1 MAAEIMDRGDS
12 TFVVTFDDECVLA
25 MVTSSGDERQRGER
39 NPVALL
45 QLCVGRRCLL
55 FKSTRATNIPAAL
68 FEFLADDRFTFVGV
82 GVSIDAEN
90 LLEDYD
96 LLVRRPVELSPM
108 AAEETGRPE
117 LRRPGLAALARAVMR
132 IELIKPKRVT
142 LSRWDCEWL
151 SLEQVK
157 YACNEPSSPFEVV
170 AGDRRRVLPFYGR
183 PSRAERWS
191 PTIFR
196 SSNILLRFDLG
207 SDFMPSF
214 PGHNEIFLA
223 ENLPKSSFGN
233 YISKRGIVLQDSS
246 PEIP

>member
-25 MVTSSGDERQRGER
+25 MVTSSGDEVTAWLTTIQRIHRCCLRRLVVGLDAEWLPQRQRGER

-55 FKSTRATNIPAAL
+55 FQIYRADYIPAAL

-117 LRRPGLAALARAVMR
+117 LRRAGLAALARAVMR

-157 YACNEPSSPFEVV
+157 YACMDAFVSFEVGRRLI
-170 AGDRRRVLPFYGR
+170 AGEF
-183 PSRAERWS
+183 
-191 PTIFR
+191 
-196 SSNILLRFDLG
+196 
-207 SDFMPSF
+207 
-214 PGHNEIFLA
+214 
-223 ENLPKSSFGN
+223 
-233 YISKRGIVLQDSS
+233 
-246 PEIP
+246 